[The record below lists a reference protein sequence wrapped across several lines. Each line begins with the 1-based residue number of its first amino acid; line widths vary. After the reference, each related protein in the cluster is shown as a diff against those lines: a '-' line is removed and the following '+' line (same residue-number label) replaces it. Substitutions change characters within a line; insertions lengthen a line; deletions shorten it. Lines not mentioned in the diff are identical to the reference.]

1 MKKVKIKV
9 GNYLIETDN
18 KQFIVKSET
27 VKKALEGQKELNEE
41 MEVKDNFKPIAYCTS
56 LESALKH
63 IADQVLLDNDS
74 VMDIIAQLKLIY
86 IQIKELR
93 KAFEKVTEWHH

>member
-1 MKKVKIKV
+1 MKIKV

-18 KQFIVKSET
+18 KQFIVKSKT

>member
-1 MKKVKIKV
+1 MKIKI

-18 KQFIVKSET
+18 KQFIVKSKT
-27 VKKALEGQKELNEE
+27 VKKALEGEE
-41 MEVKDNFKPIAYCTS
+41 ISKGETNVEDNFKPVAYCTS

-63 IADQVLLDNDS
+63 VSNQVLLDNDS

-86 IQIKELR
+86 MQIKEIR
-93 KAFEKVTEWHH
+93 KALEKVTE